1 MVQYR
6 ISKSTLSLVSIVIA
20 IGASRYVIADQPEN
34 GNVDFPRFPSVSP
47 DGSKVVF
54 SWRGDLWKV
63 DSTGGQAL
71 RLTSHPAEEFNSTW
85 SPDGKRIAF
94 DSMRDGYRNIYIM
107 NEDASGLT
115 KVTDA
120 DRPCMLTG
128 WGTDSQGNQ
137 VITFNSVREYDI
149 YREHRPYMI
158 SVNGGD
164 IERIHDAF
172 GSHPVISQDANLIA
186 FSRGAYFYG
195 WSRRHGR
202 GPETQDVW
210 LYNRSDE
217 TFKQL
222 TTWRGNDGL
231 ARFASPSRLIYM
243 SDRELDCVNLYRIEL
258 NNNEPRP
265 IRLTSFKDNDVQS
278 FDVSADGSTAII
290 AVWDTLYTLDL
301 KNSGST
307 PQALT
312 INASEDESDNY
323 QILSINRKVSEAQLS
338 PDGKVMAYVAY
349 GEIFVRNIEDKSP
362 TRRITDSHAN
372 DRDIAWSPDGVKLY
386 FSSDRD
392 GTDSIFAATVALTR
406 SEVKE
411 EFDEQINPKKTEEE
425 EPAEE
430 DDDEDED
437 ATEDE
442 SIEEPIAE
450 EAKANLPAEA
460 KDEEDDEKDD
470 EEDDEKKEDKEEE
483 LPKELDPERWHDAMA
498 FDINPVVQLQSND
511 RYPSPSPDGI
521 KLALQRTR
529 GDLVIR
535 DLKTG
540 DEHTLT
546 ESWDFSINW
555 QWSPDSK
562 YIAYAQSDLDFN
574 SDIFIAAADG
584 SAEAVNVTRHPDNEE
599 SPQWSADGKIL
610 SFVSERVN
618 EEYDVWMVYLDPDL
632 ESLTPKELDEYYEEA
647 AKAAKKR
654 KPLKPKLEDEDEEE
668 DEADDEGEEEDE
680 EDEEPAA
687 EEDKL
692 NWDLKTAYLRLRRI
706 TNLSGN
712 ETGLAM
718 TPAGD
723 RYIFNGTA
731 GERALYS
738 VKWDGTDRKKVT
750 SSASIHQVTLT
761 GDKLVIVTSSRAAT
775 VKPAG
780 GDLKYID
787 IKHDIRLDLQEQ
799 ASQKFLEMARRL
811 GGLFYHPTMKD
822 LNWPDLSQKYHQLA
836 KRTRTADEF
845 NHVANRLLG
854 ELTGSH
860 LGVRGRGAYSSPNRK
875 ANGRLGTVHHRVDD
889 GFLVTRIIPQSPAS
903 KGSMALHVGDV
914 ITAIQGK
921 SIGNA
926 DTVESMLKG
935 RSGNETLIAVK
946 RSIQHDEEDPQDV
959 ELKLLITPTSY
970 NAMRQLSYLA
980 WRSETAEKVAE
991 ISDGRLG
998 YIHIQ
1003 SMGQAALDIFERDL
1017 FAAAQGREGLVIDVR
1032 NNGGGWTTDRLL
1044 SSIMVQ
1050 PHAYTIPRGAD
1061 TNDTGHYPQDRLFIW
1076 RYSQPINMLCN
1087 EKSFSNAEII
1097 SHAFKAL
1104 KRGTLVGQET
1114 WGGVISTGGFAL
1126 IDGST
1131 VRLPFRGWHLM
1142 DGTDMENNGAVPD
1155 IIVMQT
1161 PEAESINDDEQL
1173 RAAVVD
1179 LLMRLD

>member
-1 MVQYR
+1 MIHYR
-6 ISKSTLSLVSIVIA
+6 ISKPVLVLISLVISLIA
-20 IGASRYVIADQPEN
+20 GYCAAADQPER
-34 GNVDFPRFPSVSP
+34 GNVDFPRFPSISP
-47 DGSKVVF
+47 DGSQVVF

-63 DSTGGQAL
+63 SSTGGQAL
-71 RLTSHPAEEFNSTW
+71 RLTSHLAEEFNSAW
-85 SPDGKRIAF
+85 SPDGKQIAF
-94 DSMRDGYRNIYIM
+94 DSMRDGFRNIYIM
-107 NEDASGLT
+107 NEDGSGLKQIT
-115 KVTDA
+115 YS
-120 DRPCMLTG
+120 DRSCNLTG
-128 WGTDSQGNQ
+128 WGKDEQGNQ
-137 VITFNSVREYDI
+137 VLTFHGVHEYDI
-149 YREHRPYMI
+149 YREHRPYMV
-158 SVNGGD
+158 SVDGGD
-164 IERIHDAF
+164 FNRIHDAF
-172 GSHPVISQDANLIA
+172 GSHPVIGPGSNFVA

-210 LYNRSDE
+210 LYNRSNQS
-217 TFKQL
+217 FKQL
-222 TTWRGNDGL
+222 TSWPGNDGY
-231 ARFASPSRLIYM
+231 ARFATPRRLIYM
-243 SDRELDCVNLYRIEL
+243 SDRELECVNLYRIEIS
-258 NNNEPRP
+258 NNEPRP
-265 IRLTSFKDNDVQS
+265 IRLTSFKDNDVQG
-278 FDVSADGSTAII
+278 FDVSADGTTAII
-290 AVWDTLYTLDL
+290 AVWDTLYTLDI
-301 KNSGST
+301 KNSNAT

-323 QILSINRKVSEAQLS
+323 QILAVNKKVSEAQLS

-362 TRRITDSHAN
+362 TRRITNSHAN

-392 GTDSIFAATVALTR
+392 GSDSIFAATVVLTR

-411 EFDEQINPKKTEEE
+411 DFDEQTKPKDVVEEE
-425 EPAEE
+425 EPEE
-430 DDDEDED
+430 EDDEDEEAD
-437 ATEDE
+437 EDE
-442 SIEEPIAE
+442 SIEEPKAQ
-450 EAKANLPAEA
+450 EAKANLAAEA
-460 KDEEDDEKDD
+460 NEEDDDDDEKDEKED
-470 EEDDEKKEDKEEE
+470 EKEDKEED
-483 LPKELDPERWHDAMA
+483 LPKELDSKRWHDALA
-498 FDINPVVQLQSND
+498 FDINPVIQTESND
-511 RYPSPSPDGI
+511 RYPSPSPDGT
-521 KLALQRTR
+521 KLAMKRTR
-529 GDLVIR
+529 GDLVIH
-535 DLKTG
+535 DLETG
-540 DEHTLT
+540 DEHTIA
-546 ESWDFSINW
+546 EGWDFWIHW

-562 YIAYAQSDLDFN
+562 FIAYAQSDLDFN
-574 SDIFIAAADG
+574 SDIFIAAIDG
-584 SAEAVNVTRHPDNEE
+584 STETFNVTRHPDNEE

-618 EEYDVWMVYLDPDL
+618 EEFDVWMVYLDPDL
-632 ESLTPKELDEYYEEA
+632 ESLTPKELDEYYKEA
-647 AKAAKKR
+647 AKVAKKR
-654 KPLKPKLEDEDEEE
+654 KPLKPKVEEEEDDEEE
-668 DEADDEGEEEDE
+668 DEDDDAEEEVKD
-680 EDEEPAA
+680 D
-687 EEDKL
+687 L
-692 NWDLKTAYLRLRRI
+692 NWDLETAYLRLRRI
-706 TNLSGN
+706 TTLSGN

-738 VKWDGTDRKKVT
+738 VKWDGKDRKKVT
-750 SSASIHQVTLT
+750 STADVQHITLS
-761 GDKLVIVTSSRAAT
+761 GDKLVIVTGSRAAT

-787 IKHDIRLDLQEQ
+787 IKHDIRIDLQEQ

-811 GGLFYHPTMKD
+811 GTLFYHPTMKD
-822 LNWPDLSQKYHQLA
+822 LDWTALTSKYHQLA
-836 KRTRTADEF
+836 MRTRSADEF

-875 ANGRLGTVHHRVDD
+875 ANGRLGTIHHRVDD
-889 GFLVTRIIPQSPAS
+889 GFKVTKVIPQSPAS
-903 KGSMALHVGDV
+903 KGSMAIKTGDI
-914 ITAIQGK
+914 ITAIDGK
-921 SIGNA
+921 TIGQT
-926 DTVESMLKG
+926 DTIASMLKG
-935 RSGNETLIAVK
+935 LTGTETLVTVK
-946 RSIQHDEEDPQDV
+946 RSIQHEGEDAQIV
-959 ELKLLITPTSY
+959 ELNLLITPISY
-970 NAMRQLSYLA
+970 NAMRQLAYYD
-980 WRSETAEKVAE
+980 WRSETAESVSQM
-991 ISDGRLG
+991 SDGRLG

-1061 TNDTGHYPQDRLFIW
+1061 PTDTGHYPQDRLFIW

-1142 DGTDMENNGAVPD
+1142 DGTNMENHGAVPD
-1155 IIVMQT
+1155 IIVTQT
-1161 PEAESINDDEQL
+1161 PEAEAVDDDEQL

-1179 LLMRLD
+1179 LLMRLDK